1 MPSMYD
7 GSPLF
12 ASGPHRFEMQRQGQT
27 ETPPGTSPTLQT
39 PPSAKWNQLG
49 SVQLSITVRGRLI
62 AASEAALWTLRDA
75 MTGELTSSPSAAT
88 LEDGQGRSWPGMWM
102 TGYRETGPV
111 DAGRTWSVG
120 YEAVFRKVGQ

>member
-12 ASGPHRFEMQRQGQT
+12 ESGPHRFEVQRQGQT
-27 ETPPGTSPTLQT
+27 ETPPGTSPTLQS
-39 PPSAKWNQLG
+39 PPSAKWNQIG
-49 SVQLSITVRGRLI
+49 PVQLSITVRGRLV

-88 LEDGQGRSWPGMWM
+88 LEDGQGRSWPSMWM
-102 TGYRETGPV
+102 VGYRELGPV
-111 DAGRTWSVG
+111 DAGRTWSIG